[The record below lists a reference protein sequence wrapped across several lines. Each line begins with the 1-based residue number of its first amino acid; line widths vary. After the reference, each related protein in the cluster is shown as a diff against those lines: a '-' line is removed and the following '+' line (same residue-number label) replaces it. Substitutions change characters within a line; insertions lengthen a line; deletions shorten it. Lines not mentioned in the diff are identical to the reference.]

1 MTTYE
6 IKRPITIMM
15 DELILEQLPKKV
27 RKQLGDTIGTGF
39 HLGETRR
46 DYTFENGAASYKLG
60 SNIISVGM
68 DS

>member
-6 IKRPITIMM
+6 IKRPITVMM

-46 DYTFENGAASYKLG
+46 DYTFENGIAQYKLG
-60 SNIISVGM
+60 SSTISVEM
-68 DS
+68 N

>member
-6 IKRPITIMM
+6 INRPITIMM

-46 DYTFENGAASYKLG
+46 DYTFENGIAQYKLG
-60 SNIISVGM
+60 SSTISVEM
-68 DS
+68 N

>member
-6 IKRPITIMM
+6 INRPITIMM

-27 RKQLGDTIGTGF
+27 RKQLCDAIGTGF

-46 DYTFENGAASYKLG
+46 DYTFENGIAQYKLG
-60 SNIISVGM
+60 SSTISVEM
-68 DS
+68 N